1 MTSWWKQGWFGALAL
16 ACVLSAVRATPPLP
30 NTAAGTHRAAADSA
44 VEYEVFLVPHS
55 HCDTHWKR
63 TFEDY
68 YASPVRRI
76 LEAVVW
82 SLWQAPARRFT
93 WADVSF
99 LAYWMARRGDTFSP
113 IARAPHEC
121 PTARRARSAVHCLS
135 WRQAF
140 VALVESG
147 QLEVVHG
154 GWVQHDEGLSTLAD
168 VLDMMELGQRYVLSL
183 LGRRPQIAWQIDAF
197 GHAGGTP
204 RLLRRLGFTA
214 VFLSR
219 LPQQTLHVLRRR
231 GHLEGMWG
239 RPAAWQ
245 HGDDER
251 VRSGGRGAARK
262 EEGVWGDEE
271 VLMHMAFD
279 GTYAFP
285 APELDIESPRHMT
298 APLMARVQQLVSHV
312 RRVAPGYPTR
322 KILVF
327 WGDDQRYSTRQNA
340 RGQFASAE
348 ELMAAINSDPQWRMR
363 VRWATPSEYLLAAH
377 PSAMRHLARRPKG
390 KGSEKETN
398 AGSSGREGGHGPMG
412 VLPRLGAEIGE
423 DGSGDAL
430 PYNDDKDVLGTATV
444 GLVYD
449 NYWSGYYG
457 TRPRIKSAALTVSA
471 ERRIAT
477 HLSFV
482 LGIHGRSS
490 RRGDGDGS
498 RKTPTPCTEHA
509 MGEETDQGGFPPF
522 HTLVEAALVKS
533 NPNSDLDSDLHDA
546 GARRPWSQS
555 GDSDGLTVME
565 AAEMVRVR
573 VGSAGLNHHDSLT
586 GTCTEAVARSLL
598 EDASTAT
605 ERAARVSAALLPRV
619 LRAARLDQDKVLPQK
634 RPRARPGQTVR
645 QDQSSQ
651 NLFNRTTDDSGGPGS
666 TGWRKTRDADDSE
679 SMLGQAQLI
688 ATETGSAEKRAGG
701 VGGGG
706 VALDLDP
713 LLQGGS
719 RVIVVVNSLEWPV
732 LQRVALSVVGVPGP
746 GAGPAT
752 EQQRLCVMDGTGHRL
767 DTEAEFEGQEAA
779 TADGASERR
788 IPPFAGRKRGAA
800 GALTAEGVGG
810 EEGTLRFWVKVAAL
824 GYKVLVLGL
833 CQDLTPSGQG
843 SHSTPSPRRV
853 VSSLQSAERMAG
865 SNETAAGAG
874 PLESRL
880 GRSDTVIGTSVPL
893 KTGPFPVKLPKVEA
907 AQGGDGRAGGRA
919 SDEAGD
925 FEVSVDLRLQRSS
938 GVDGYGSGAYVMRS
952 ILTDGFT
959 LEALILGASVLGLAA
974 ACIPCLFAIGRLR
987 RRRRAPRGNHLL
999 PCIPFPA
1006 SAYVV
1011 YAGAVGAVLGFLLS
1025 ACFFLPAAGRGRD
1038 LPCGAAA
1045 DGGCDGPGG
1054 DFGGG
1059 PSDQEKVRQ
1068 EMRVFGHKGWLLYLS
1083 ASVGFLAGSV
1093 LLLPHALATAVGEV
1107 PAETRHG
1114 LAVTA
1119 VTALSEPARA
1129 NKRTH
1134 RAAAVFRAV
1143 AKTVGDVVCTGVW
1156 WAGVSLALLAAVLF
1170 GFVLAV
1176 MLLPDR
1182 HFGDIGGGG
1191 VMIQWSGCTVANS
1204 WWVPSGGRVARGR
1217 KFELNGTGA
1226 GTASSPVYMY
1236 GGGLALQ
1243 VVVDHPPSF
1252 ERAGAAAGERQSC
1265 GAELRLRSDTP
1276 LPPNSDLFAT
1286 LCARARGEHALAG
1299 WWRDWGGDAGGFTTD
1314 TGGLGPA
1321 GARHKYSFW
1330 KLFPGNLLPSSGPVS
1345 VFVGTA
1351 RAGPKMW
1358 LLPQHAVGVTSKT
1371 AGCVDVLLQRRHAAD
1386 DEKGLQEDLND
1397 ESRPLSRLWVS
1408 VGEGAG
1414 EETEEEQV
1422 WAHRVAMELRYPL
1435 RVLAFQGGLQGAEAG
1450 TRPGMES
1457 MRQGLDEAG
1466 LVWAWSPLVKP
1477 LPKHVHFEKFADGDG
1492 HTCWARRAGCARD
1505 ADTERSGLGV
1515 HWRTNGSRYATSRA
1529 GCALDPDTAE
1539 YRCPAVGHALWVRNM
1554 RLQADQ
1560 EMLNAGHESQSAV
1573 RDCASVDGEEIAAAF
1588 GLDLPTQSGGAK
1600 AVGAVRVGCSDVR
1613 PMCL

>member
-63 TFEDY
+63 TFEEY
-68 YASPVRRI
+68 YASSVREI

-121 PTARRARSAVHCLS
+121 PTARRARSAAHCMS

-239 RPAAWQ
+239 RPAAWR
-245 HGDDER
+245 HGDDKQ
-251 VRSGGRGAARK
+251 VRSGGRGAVRK

-279 GTYAFP
+279 GKYSFP
-285 APELDIESPRHMT
+285 APEFDIESARHMT
-298 APLMARVQQLVSHV
+298 TPLTARVQRFVSHV

-327 WGDDQRYSTRQNA
+327 WGDDQRYSTRHDAQ
-340 RGQFASAE
+340 GQFASGE
-348 ELMAAINSDPQWRMR
+348 ELMAAINSNPQWRMR

-377 PSAMRHLARRPKG
+377 PSAMRDVARRPTG
-390 KGSEKETN
+390 NGSATETN
-398 AGSSGREGGHGPMG
+398 AGAAGREAGHGSMG

-430 PYNDDKDVLGTATV
+430 PYNDDKDVLGTATA

-471 ERRIAT
+471 ERRIAA

-498 RKTPTPCTEHA
+498 GKTPTPCTEHA
-509 MGEETDQGGFPPF
+509 MGEETDEGGFPPF

-533 NPNSDLDSDLHDA
+533 HPHSEGRLASQ
-546 GARRPWSQS
+546 PWSQW
-555 GDSDGLTVME
+555 GGPDGLTVVE
-565 AAEMVRVR
+565 AADMVRVR
-573 VGSAGLNHHDSLT
+573 VASAGLNHHDSLT
-586 GTCTEAVARSLL
+586 GTCTAAVARALL
-598 EDASTAT
+598 AEARTAT

-619 LRAARLDQDKVLPQK
+619 LRAARRDQDRVLPQK
-634 RPRARPGQTVR
+634 RPRARPAQTVR
-645 QDQSSQ
+645 EDQRSQ
-651 NLFNRTTDDSGGPGS
+651 NVLDRTTDDSSGPGS
-666 TGWRKTRDADDSE
+666 TGWRETPHADASE

-688 ATETGSAEKRAGG
+688 ATETGSAEERAGG

-732 LQRVALSVVGVPGP
+732 LQRVALSVVGMPGP
-746 GAGPAT
+746 GAGAPSG
-752 EQQRLCVMDGTGHRL
+752 QQRLCVTDGTGHRL
-767 DTEAEFEGQEAA
+767 ETEVEFEGQEAA
-779 TADGASERR
+779 TAGGASERR
-788 IPPFAGRKRGAA
+788 IPLVVGRKPGAA
-800 GALTAEGVGG
+800 GARTAEGVGG

-824 GYKVLVLGL
+824 GYQVLVVGL
-833 CQDLTPSGQG
+833 CQDLRLTRTGQR

-853 VSSLQSAERMAG
+853 VSILQPAERIAAT
-865 SNETAAGAG
+865 NETAAGAG

-880 GRSDTVIGTSVPL
+880 GRADTDIGTSVPL
-893 KTGPFPVKLPKVEA
+893 KTGQSPVKMPKMEA
-907 AQGGDGRAGGRA
+907 AQGGDERAGGRA
-919 SDEAGD
+919 SDKAGD

-952 ILTDGFT
+952 ILTNGFK
-959 LEALILGASVLGLAA
+959 LEALILGAAVLGLAA

-987 RRRRAPRGNHLL
+987 RRRRAPRGNYLL
-999 PCIPFPA
+999 PCIPFSA
-1006 SAYVV
+1006 TAYVV
-1011 YAGAVGAVLGFLLS
+1011 YAGALCAVLGFLLS
-1025 ACFFLPAAGRGRD
+1025 ACVFLPGAGPGRL

-1045 DGGCDGPGG
+1045 DGRCGASGG

-1059 PSDQEKVRQ
+1059 LSGQGKVRQ
-1068 EMRVFGHKGWLLYLS
+1068 EMRVFGHHGWLLYLS
-1083 ASVGFLAGSV
+1083 ASVGFLAASV
-1093 LLLPHALATAVGEV
+1093 LLLPHALATAVGKF

-1114 LAVTA
+1114 LTVTAVTA
-1119 VTALSEPARA
+1119 VTALSEPSHA
-1129 NKRTH
+1129 NKRTR

-1143 AKTVGDVVCTGVW
+1143 AKTVGDVLCTGVW
-1156 WAGVSLALLAAVLF
+1156 WAGVSLALLAALLF

-1176 MLLPDR
+1176 MLLPDL
-1182 HFGDIGGGG
+1182 HFGAIGGGG
-1191 VMIQWSGCTVANS
+1191 VMIQWSGRTVAKS
-1204 WWVPSGGRVARGR
+1204 WWLPSGGRVARGR
-1217 KFELNGTGA
+1217 KFELNATGA

-1243 VVVDHPPSF
+1243 VVVDHPPTF
-1252 ERAGAAAGERQSC
+1252 ERAGARSGERQ
-1265 GAELRLRSDTP
+1265 GAELRIRSDKP
-1276 LPPNSDLFAT
+1276 LPPNTDLFAT

-1299 WWRDWGGDAGGFTTD
+1299 WWRAWGGDAGGFTTD
-1314 TGGLGPA
+1314 TGGLGTA
-1321 GARHKYSFW
+1321 GAHHRYSFW
-1330 KLFPGNLLPSSGPVS
+1330 KLLPGNLLPTSGPVS

-1351 RAGPKMW
+1351 AAGPKMW

-1408 VGEGAG
+1408 VGEGAA
-1414 EETEEEQV
+1414 EDVEEEQV

-1435 RVLAFQGGLQGAEAG
+1435 RVLAFQGGLPGAEAG
-1450 TRPGMES
+1450 TRRDMVM
-1457 MRQGLDEAG
+1457 MRRGLDEAG
-1466 LVWAWSPLVKP
+1466 LVWAWGPLVKP

-1515 HWRTNGSRYATSRA
+1515 YWRTNGSRYATSRA
-1529 GCALDPDTAE
+1529 GCALDADTAA
-1539 YRCPAVGHALWVRNM
+1539 YRCPAAGHALWVRNM

-1560 EMLNAGHESQSAV
+1560 GTLNSGHESQGAV

-1588 GLDLPTQSGGAK
+1588 GLDPPTPSGGAK
-1600 AVGAVRVGCSDVR
+1600 AVGPVRVGCSDVR